1 MRILNL
7 SKYAGCARMLRN
19 SFKPSLEVQEIANAG
34 SSQVRVPGFNDN
46 RLIFS
51 RILCTTA
58 ESPSP
63 QPERPKKPFASKPRS
78 LEVPDRKI
86 LNPSMPQY
94 QKAILYV
101 AGYYS
106 RESELT
112 RGAQKLLKEITAQC
126 TNDEIF
132 EALQLEKTFRTK
144 FALMSLHV
152 WLCLFRLRQ
161 EGKDGKEM
169 SQTLY
174 DLFQEDVEK
183 RVYDAG
189 VKVRVSKWL
198 QELETYFYGS
208 VMAYDK
214 ALGVGSSGKD
224 LPIALWRNV
233 YGSEGEKRGAITLAS
248 YVRRELASLNMT
260 DSKAVLN
267 GNLKFSRDY

>member
-1 MRILNL
+1 
-7 SKYAGCARMLRN
+7 
-19 SFKPSLEVQEIANAG
+19 
-34 SSQVRVPGFNDN
+34 
-46 RLIFS
+46 
-51 RILCTTA
+51 
-58 ESPSP
+58 
-63 QPERPKKPFASKPRS
+63 
-78 LEVPDRKI
+78 
-86 LNPSMPQY
+86 
-94 QKAILYV
+94 
-101 AGYYS
+101 
-106 RESELT
+106 
-112 RGAQKLLKEITAQC
+112 
-126 TNDEIF
+126 
-132 EALQLEKTFRTK
+132 
-144 FALMSLHV
+144 MSLHV

-198 QELETYFYGS
+198 KELETYFYGS

-214 ALGVGSSGKD
+214 GQFLLCTGV
-224 LPIALWRNV
+224 
-233 YGSEGEKRGAITLAS
+233 TLRYHLAVS